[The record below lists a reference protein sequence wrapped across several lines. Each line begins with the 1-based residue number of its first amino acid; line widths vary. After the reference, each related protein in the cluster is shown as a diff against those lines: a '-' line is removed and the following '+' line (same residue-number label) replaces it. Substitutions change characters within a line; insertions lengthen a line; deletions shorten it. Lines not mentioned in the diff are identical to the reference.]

1 MEWRDKR
8 RPSGGTSDGS
18 GWRWETRVA
27 AGGKGGG
34 CGGDKRQMGGGVGA
48 GGGTSDG
55 QERYAGGG
63 GVRQRASRDAE
74 ARLHGE
80 RDAEANRRG
89 VQAIYSS
96 DLQQRYGGSIRRRIA
111 AA

>member
-1 MEWRDKR
+1 MR
-8 RPSGGTSDGS
+8 RGHATDA
-18 GWRWETRVA
+18 A
-27 AGGKGGG
+27 AGTGGG
-34 CGGDKRQMGGGVGA
+34 CGGWDRRREGKA
-48 GGGTSDG
+48 AGTSDRWAAGWGRAAG
-55 QERYAGGG
+55 QATCESAKQGEGE
-63 GVRQRASRDAE
+63 GVRHWQRASRDAE

-96 DLQQRYGGSIRRRIA
+96 DLQQRYGGSIRRRMA